1 MYKENDEFF
10 SRNYFNRF
18 WRKLKMLTVEQKN
31 NNEIKFMELLA
42 RLNTDLTGIHK
53 LLDAVDFFNKPASA
67 QYGGAYPGGLCEHAL
82 KVAHELGVL
91 CNAYFPGRYTEED
104 VIKVALLKDI
114 YKASMY
120 EPFMRN
126 VKNEETGQWE
136 TVPAYR
142 VKEGTSRPVYGE
154 LGFSSYM
161 QVKSLI
167 PLTDEQIEAIVYSKI
182 SDFAP
187 DIYDIFR
194 VYPLVT
200 LTRMAEMAATY
211 IN

>member
-1 MYKENDEFF
+1 MI
-10 SRNYFNRF
+10 S
-18 WRKLKMLTVEQKN
+18 VEQKN
-31 NNEIKFMELLA
+31 NNEIRYMELLT
-42 RLNTDLTGIHK
+42 RLNIDLTNLSK
-53 LLDAVDFFNKPASA
+53 LLDSVDFFNKPASA

-82 KVAHELGVL
+82 KVVHELGVL
-91 CNAYFPGRYTEED
+91 CNAYFPGKYTEED

-120 EPFMRN
+120 EAFMRN

-142 VKEGTSRPVYGE
+142 VKDGTARQVYGE

-161 QVKSLI
+161 QLKNIV
-167 PLTDEQIEAIVYSKI
+167 PFTDEQIEAIVYSKI

-194 VYPLVT
+194 AYPLVT

>member
-1 MYKENDEFF
+1 MI
-10 SRNYFNRF
+10 S
-18 WRKLKMLTVEQKN
+18 LEQKN
-31 NNEIKFMELLA
+31 NNEIRYMELLA
-42 RLNTDLTGIHK
+42 RLNIDLTAVSK
-53 LLDAVDFFNKPASA
+53 LLDQVDFFNKPAST
-67 QYGGAYPGGLCEHAL
+67 QYMGAYPGGLCEHAL

-104 VIKVALLKDI
+104 VIKVALFKDI

-120 EPFMRN
+120 EAYMKN
-126 VKNEETGQWE
+126 VKNDETGQWE
-136 TVPAYR
+136 TVPAYKTR
-142 VKEGTSRPVYGE
+142 EGNARPVFGD

-161 QVKSLI
+161 QIKNII
-167 PLTDEQIEAIVYSKI
+167 PLTDEQTEAIVYARL

-187 DIYDIFR
+187 DIHDIFR
-194 VYPLVT
+194 AYPLVT